1 MIEGLWSI
9 SFSAVDQPQD
19 DVGAGVVVF
28 ETLRV
33 FGGDSI
39 YFYTGNYSI
48 TSENQIKANVSVN
61 HYFGPPLSIFGPLET
76 FTIILSGAI
85 AAVIDQCILVAAEP
99 AGDTGGLCLIE
110 LLSAMRHST
119 KLASED

>member
-85 AAVIDQCILVAAEP
+85 AADEFHTHGYVKENPLLKLNVKFVKRAELP
-99 AGDTGGLCLIE
+99 
-110 LLSAMRHST
+110 
-119 KLASED
+119 